1 MEQILHIDALT
12 YGSAGIGRAE
22 DGKAVFVDRTAPGD
36 TVRVE
41 VDVEKKAFSQ
51 AHVVELLAAGPARVQ
66 PTCPH
71 AATCGGCP
79 WQHVSYDVQLASKRA
94 HITAALTRIA
104 HWDAA
109 RAEELVG
116 PCVGSKRQ
124 MGYRNKLELA
134 CRSDANGRLVL
145 GLNREKSHE
154 LETPASCP
162 LACKPI
168 QRAPKVL
175 GGALR
180 YLQGSGSGD
189 GGQGLGLFRVGVRG
203 SVRTRSVEV
212 ALWTKPGPFPR
223 QAAAKVLGSAM
234 KATSIV
240 RVIAEPGKKRAI
252 KNVECLHGRGYWEE
266 ELCSTRFKVSAP
278 SFFQVNT
285 AQAEVLVRTVLE
297 GLELD
302 ERSRVADLYCGVG
315 TFTLPLEEVAGEVIA
330 VESAASSVRDLRRNA
345 DEAGAWVDVIGGDS
359 ARELPA
365 MGRLDALV
373 VDPPR
378 AGLADGVAESIAAA
392 APKRMAYVSCN
403 PTTWARD
410 VGRLEACGYALA
422 RVVPVDLFPQT
433 YHCELVSIFHRDE
446 T

>member
-12 YGSAGIGRAE
+12 YGSAGISRAE
-22 DGKAVFVDRTAPGD
+22 DGKVVFVDRTAPGD
-36 TVRVE
+36 VVRVE
-41 VDVEKKAFSQ
+41 VDTEKKSFRQ
-51 AHVVELLAAGPARVQ
+51 AHVVELLEAGPARVQ

-79 WQHVSYDVQLASKRA
+79 WQHVGYDAQLASKRA
-94 HITAALTRIA
+94 NAVAALTRIA

-109 RAEELVG
+109 RAEELVE

-134 CRSDANGRLVL
+134 CGSDTRGRLVL

-180 YLQGSGSGD
+180 YLQGSGGSST
-189 GGQGLGLFRVGVRG
+189 GGQDLGLFRVGVRG
-203 SVRTRSVEV
+203 SVRTKSVEI

-223 QAAAKVLGSAM
+223 QTAVKVLESTLR
-234 KATSIV
+234 ATSIV
-240 RVIAEPGKKRAI
+240 RVVAEPGKERTVK
-252 KNVECLHGRGYWEE
+252 KVECLHGRGYWEE
-266 ELCSTRFKVSAP
+266 ELCDMRFKVSAP

-297 GLELD
+297 GLHLD
-302 ERSRVADLYCGVG
+302 ECSRVADLYCGVG
-315 TFTLPLEEVAGEVIA
+315 TFTLPLEEVAGEVLA

-365 MGRLDALV
+365 MGRLDALA

-378 AGLADGVAESIAAA
+378 TGLADGVAESIADAG
-392 APKRMAYVSCN
+392 PERVAYVSCN

-410 VGRLEACGYALA
+410 VGRLEACGYALT

-433 YHCELVSIFHRDE
+433 YHCELVSIFHRE
-446 T
+446 A